1 MCDHHGDFGESG
13 GIEMTDYEVVSK
25 LRLIAL
31 DEKIQKRWRREH
43 RMALA
48 WSMVK
53 RMTLPVA
60 TVLVV
65 GAAVYELVRW

>member
-1 MCDHHGDFGESG
+1 
-13 GIEMTDYEVVSK
+13 MTDYEVISK

-43 RMALA
+43 RIALVLGWLKRSVWPMATI
-48 WSMVK
+48 V
-53 RMTLPVA
+53 T
-60 TVLVV
+60 V

>member
-1 MCDHHGDFGESG
+1 MT
-13 GIEMTDYEVVSK
+13 TDYSVISK

-43 RMALA
+43 QMAVA

-53 RMTLPVA
+53 RMTWPVA